1 VSYIVLGIFYESYID
16 LITIPSMPP
25 SARLGAVLALLVFK
39 TEFSII
45 GMIGVIL
52 LIGIVNKNAIMT
64 LDFALE
70 ARRSRNA
77 NSS

>member
-1 VSYIVLGIFYESYID
+1 
-16 LITIPSMPP
+16 MPP

-64 LDFALE
+64 VDFALE
-70 ARRSRNA
+70 ARRWRNA